1 MVHFSLQRNLPCTVE
16 FDLRGLEGAG
26 SLQLSGS
33 GQMGLLKVFQSL
45 WFSFEA
51 ATAHWMGRHLLPAV
65 RGTYFFLPL
74 CILMKH
80 TYRNKR
86 IHGVCIHSYHL
97 GGCRC
102 EAFTVAARSTSL
114 HADIIVDL
122 NGKCRYM
129 RLETIVHA
137 SVCDCNSTRI
147 AELATAR
154 FDSDKYSGVK
164 SQVLQGMVVKGHDRL
179 S

>member
-1 MVHFSLQRNLPCTVE
+1 MQRANGPPQGLPEPLVQ
-16 FDLRGLEGAG
+16 LRGRNC
-26 SLQLSGS
+26 SLDGPPLITG
-33 GQMGLLKVFQSL
+33 G
-45 WFSFEA
+45 
-51 ATAHWMGRHLLPAV
+51 TRHLFLLAIMHFNE
-65 RGTYFFLPL
+65 TYLQEQ
-74 CILMKH
+74 
-80 TYRNKR
+80 T
-86 IHGVCIHSYHL
+86 HSRRLYSFTHHL

-114 HADIIVDL
+114 HANIIVDL

-129 RLETIVHA
+129 RLEPIVHA

-164 SQVLQGMVVKGHDRL
+164 TQVLQGMVVKGHDRL